1 MTNFVNIISAAG
13 ESDISIVPKISKIS
27 GKFSSENFSSV
38 LKNQNKSTKFSDN
51 SNFDK
56 SNQPDTKNEYDKFN
70 YKDNSI
76 QKEKTK
82 TPEEK
87 QEMMRQSLLSDTFLS
102 GANAITE
109 DGEIINVDGNGNRVA
124 ALTFGPKSVVIAC
137 GINKIVRSV
146 QDAETRAR
154 TIAAPINAQR
164 FDITTPCIAT
174 GRCCDCKSPQ
184 SICCVISRIRLCK
197 PKGRIKV
204 VIIGESLGF

>member
-1 MTNFVNIISAAG
+1 MTPEQIRNEKLGLQLVKTLEARHFEAYYCHTKEEAKQIIISL
-13 ESDISIVPKISKIS
+13 IPKEDTVAWGGSATMNELGIIDYVKN
-27 GKFSSENFSSV
+27 ENFKV
-38 LKNQNKSTKFSDN
+38 IDRDLA
-51 SNFDK
+51 
-56 SNQPDTKNEYDKFN
+56 
-70 YKDNSI
+70 
-76 QKEKTK
+76 K

-87 QEMMRQSLLSDTFLS
+87 LELMRQSLLSDTFLS

-109 DGEIINVDGNGNRVA
+109 DGEIINIDGNGNRVA

-137 GINKIVRSV
+137 GINKIVRSA

-164 FDITTPCIAT
+164 FDLTTPCIAT

-184 SICCVISRIRLCK
+184 SICSVISRIRLCK